1 MESDNSRKPLS
12 QCIYLKLQ
20 QPLYQI
26 FKFPET
32 ITKLFDFYVVCIY
45 NNMPTPESCVYNT
58 YSSN

>member
-45 NNMPTPESCVYNT
+45 NNMPTPESCV
-58 YSSN
+58 